1 MIMSNLKPRD
11 LTRRDKSA
19 VANTQDLSEQKIG
32 VFGRTDD
39 KGAQAST
46 LINRVTLESTFEI
59 DRLIDDLSKLRRR
72 LEDEGNRV
80 QRDLADHSAFSQSVI
95 QLTKIVSD
103 SMVHVKADAIPPSVS
118 QIQNRSDR
126 DPTDMEAQIPTFL
139 TALERELI

>member
-1 MIMSNLKPRD
+1 MSNLKPRD

-39 KGAQAST
+39 KGAQATT

-59 DRLIDDLSKLRRR
+59 NRLIDDLSKLRRR

-95 QLTKIVSD
+95 QMTKIVSD

>member
-1 MIMSNLKPRD
+1 MSNLKPRD

-59 DRLIDDLSKLRRR
+59 NRLIDDLSKLRRR

>member
-1 MIMSNLKPRD
+1 MSNLKPRD

-103 SMVHVKADAIPPSVS
+103 SMVHVKADANPPSVS

-126 DPTDMEAQIPTFL
+126 DPTDTEAQIPTFL

>member
-1 MIMSNLKPRD
+1 MSNLKPRD

-80 QRDLADHSAFSQSVI
+80 QRDLADHSAFSQSVV

-103 SMVHVKADAIPPSVS
+103 SMAHVRGDSSPPRVS
-118 QIQNRSDR
+118 QIRNRSDR
-126 DPTDMEAQIPTFL
+126 DPTHAETQIPAFL
-139 TALERELI
+139 TAIEQG

>member
-1 MIMSNLKPRD
+1 MSNLKPRD

-46 LINRVTLESTFEI
+46 LINRVTLESTLEI
-59 DRLIDDLSKLRRR
+59 DRLIEDLNKLRRR

-80 QRDLADHSAFSQSVI
+80 QRDLANHSAFSQSVI
-95 QLTKIVSD
+95 QLTTIVSD
-103 SMVHVKADAIPPSVS
+103 SMAHVKGDSNPLSVS

>member
-1 MIMSNLKPRD
+1 MSNLKPRD